1 VDAATSRVRWT
12 MTGEVHERLKTQA
25 SNTRPRECC
34 GLLLGRPGQV
44 VAARPA
50 ANLAES
56 PDRFE
61 LDPQAHVAAIRETR
75 GSDIGVVGFY
85 HSHPHSAP
93 IPSERD
99 LAESTYP
106 EALHVIIGSPTG
118 SELEIR
124 GYYLREG
131 GYEGVELLKIE
142 D

>member
-1 VDAATSRVRWT
+1 MRWT
-12 MTGEVHERLKTQA
+12 IAGEVLDRLKTHARDSQ
-25 SNTRPRECC
+25 PRECC
-34 GLLLGRPGQV
+34 GLLLGRPGHV

-93 IPSERD
+93 VPSERD

-106 EALHVIIGSPTG
+106 DALHVIIGSLTA
-118 SELEIR
+118 SEIEVR

-131 GYEGVELLKIE
+131 GYERVELSKSE